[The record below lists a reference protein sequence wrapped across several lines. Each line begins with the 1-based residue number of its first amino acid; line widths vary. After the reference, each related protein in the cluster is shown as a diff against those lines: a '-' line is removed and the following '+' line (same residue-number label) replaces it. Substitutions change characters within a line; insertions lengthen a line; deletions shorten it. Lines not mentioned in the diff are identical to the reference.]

1 MIKRYEIA
9 KSLLFDNTDDTLF
22 NKTFDIK
29 LPHGSISFDDFANNN
44 FEGLADVIGADN
56 FNSIVKTA
64 GFKTD
69 GGFLNLYQ
77 GSDGLRLYYAKKGH
91 HIFVFAF
98 GEFQPQRY
106 KVYLEGVWELQ

>member
-9 KSLLFDNTDDTLF
+9 KSLLFDNTDDTLYTRTF
-22 NKTFDIK
+22 NIE

-44 FEGLADVIGADN
+44 FEKLADVIGTDD
-56 FNSIVKTA
+56 FKSIVATA

-77 GSDGLRLYYAKKGH
+77 GSDRLRLYYAKNDNI
-91 HIFVFAF
+91 IFVFAF
-98 GEFQPQRY
+98 GEFQPTRY
-106 KVYLEGVWELQ
+106 KVYLEGVWEM

>member
-1 MIKRYEIA
+1 MMIKKSVTA
-9 KSLLFDNTDDTLF
+9 KSLLFDNTDDSLYTKIFRLPQAEV
-22 NKTFDIK
+22 KFDE
-29 LPHGSISFDDFANNN
+29 FANNN
-44 FEGLADVIGADN
+44 FENLGVVIGADN

-77 GSDGLRLYYAKKGH
+77 GSDGLRLYYVKKDYL
-91 HIFVFAF
+91 IFVFAF